1 MNKKKSIYTEKIN
14 QDKSEKQVKKDL
26 LDITIPY
33 FYIDSVIK
41 GTSINGIVL
50 NNLIFGQYIPYFYL
64 NMTQIRKIYDE
75 KTRSDILA
83 YLNKIK
89 DDLSYAFG
97 FPMKH
102 QEIYDTIIAI
112 DRPDLTKIDINAL
125 PRGKKLNRLRKIHKN
140 IIEYF
145 MQLLHD
151 LYWVDIKT
159 NKKSSKDLNYYVQS
173 IYPIIKQLIK
183 DLECEVDKEFPSD
196 LIEKQ
201 MKIEYKKR

>member
-1 MNKKKSIYTEKIN
+1 
-14 QDKSEKQVKKDL
+14 
-26 LDITIPY
+26 
-33 FYIDSVIK
+33 
-41 GTSINGIVL
+41 
-50 NNLIFGQYIPYFYL
+50 
-64 NMTQIRKIYDE
+64 
-75 KTRSDILA
+75 
-83 YLNKIK
+83 
-89 DDLSYAFG
+89 
-97 FPMKH
+97 MKH

-159 NKKSSKDLNYYVQS
+159 NKKSSKDLNYYIQS

-183 DLECEVDKEFPSD
+183 DLECEVDKEYPSD